1 MAIDRESGL
10 PVVPHEVADPSVEC
24 DGCLIVKYR
33 GDRADLICNE
43 CSALIR
49 TVPADQVETALTEM
63 LWSSGELA
71 SATCPHCGHVNTFPG
86 FSSML
91 AFICSEC
98 GKGVTVERY

>member
-63 LWSSGELA
+63 LWQWRTRQRDVPALR
-71 SATCPHCGHVNTFPG
+71 TCQHIPG
-86 FSSML
+86 L
-91 AFICSEC
+91 LIHA
-98 GKGVTVERY
+98 GLHLLRVR